1 MCMCVSRGGG
11 LYQSPQAVFH
21 SRTALTHC
29 SKLFLG
35 VNEINKDTCS
45 VAEDIQELV
54 ADLKK
59 YKLVPK
65 LTQVD
70 Q

>member
-1 MCMCVSRGGG
+1 MCVSRGGG

-21 SRTALTHC
+21 SCTALTHC

-35 VNEINKDTCS
+35 VNEINKD
-45 VAEDIQELV
+45 AEDIQELV